1 MQQNDLFE
9 YDPHTDALIDR
20 LDQIPPQELVSV
32 WPQMLGAFVDVL
44 EHELKRQVLPEKHQ
58 RPLARKLAAALATYM
73 GGRSYY
79 LPNGEQL
86 FAALRNDEIY
96 SRFNGKNIEALR
108 REYGLGQVQIYKILA
123 QQRQLHTRRHQPDLF
138 ATH

>member
-44 EHELKRQVLPEKHQ
+44 EHELKRQGLPEKHQ
-58 RPLARKLAAALATYM
+58 RSLILSA
-73 GGRSYY
+73 
-79 LPNGEQL
+79 E
-86 FAALRNDEIY
+86 
-96 SRFNGKNIEALR
+96 R
-108 REYGLGQVQIYKILA
+108 RAVICCPA
-123 QQRQLHTRRHQPDLF
+123 
-138 ATH
+138 